1 MEDDFD
7 NFEDISKIET
17 YAQFLDRFV
26 TDEDRMYL
34 EDEEL
39 ARDVKELYAV
49 IKGEIRSKADFER
62 KKKEIEAMNQE
73 EDNKE
78 RPLFSLNMEYRKGSF
93 LDQLAERESEVR
105 NGRKSTIIFIRYKDK
120 KGKETSAY
128 IDFRERL
135 KSDEMEGVFKEGK
148 PLLPKPT
155 DLSYYNWTLQKVN
168 STDSTFFRVD
178 AGPKERLSF
187 KNNTDRKIINVDL
200 EYIEKHPGLDVKR
213 IPINI
218 KNKDGSRDFKKEGQ
232 SNKAKFVVT
241 PVDVKK
247 ENSRMKKANK
257 KKGEEEENIELKYF
271 SEDMKYK
278 NGTFL
283 AQLKQREKDIQSGQK
298 STIIFVRY
306 KDKKGVETSA
316 YIDFRE
322 RLKDEEEMNGIFKEG
337 RPLLPKPT
345 DLSYYNWTLQK
356 VNSTDSNFF
365 RVDAGPKERLSF
377 KNNTNRKIINV
388 DLEYLEAHP
397 GLDIKRIPIM
407 NNNRDGTKDFIQDS
421 KNSKVQVTH
430 VDVMKENSRL
440 KKVNKKKMEKDN
452 DNNNWGY
459 QQIVIFDYEQKKYN

>member
-7 NFEDISKIET
+7 NFEDISKIQT
-17 YAQFLDRFV
+17 YAEFLDRFV

-49 IKGEIRSKADFER
+49 NKGEIRSKADFER

-187 KNNTDRKIINVDL
+187 KNNEDRKKINVDL
-200 EYIEKHPGLDVKR
+200 EYLEAHPGLDVKR

-257 KKGEEEENIELKYF
+257 KKGEEEEK
-271 SEDMKYK
+271 
-278 NGTFL
+278 
-283 AQLKQREKDIQSGQK
+283 EKD
-298 STIIFVRY
+298 
-306 KDKKGVETSA
+306 
-316 YIDFRE
+316 
-322 RLKDEEEMNGIFKEG
+322 
-337 RPLLPKPT
+337 
-345 DLSYYNWTLQK
+345 
-356 VNSTDSNFF
+356 
-365 RVDAGPKERLSF
+365 
-377 KNNTNRKIINV
+377 
-388 DLEYLEAHP
+388 
-397 GLDIKRIPIM
+397 
-407 NNNRDGTKDFIQDS
+407 
-421 KNSKVQVTH
+421 
-430 VDVMKENSRL
+430 
-440 KKVNKKKMEKDN
+440 
-452 DNNNWGY
+452 NWGY
-459 QQIVIFDYEQKKYN
+459 QQIVIFDYETRSK

>member
-1 MEDDFD
+1 ME
-7 NFEDISKIET
+7 EDIDGLEEISKSQT
-17 YAQFLDRFV
+17 YAQFLDSFV
-26 TDEDRMYL
+26 TEEDKKYL

-39 ARDVKELYAV
+39 ARDVKELYSLN
-49 IKGEIRSKADFER
+49 KGEIRSKADFDM
-62 KKKEIEAMNQE
+62 KKKEME
-73 EDNKE
+73 E
-78 RPLFSLNMEYRKGSF
+78 
-93 LDQLAERESEVR
+93 
-105 NGRKSTIIFIRYKDK
+105 
-120 KGKETSAY
+120 
-128 IDFRERL
+128 
-135 KSDEMEGVFKEGK
+135 
-148 PLLPKPT
+148 
-155 DLSYYNWTLQKVN
+155 
-168 STDSTFFRVD
+168 
-178 AGPKERLSF
+178 
-187 KNNTDRKIINVDL
+187 
-200 EYIEKHPGLDVKR
+200 
-213 IPINI
+213 
-218 KNKDGSRDFKKEGQ
+218 
-232 SNKAKFVVT
+232 SNK
-241 PVDVKK
+241 
-247 ENSRMKKANK
+247 
-257 KKGEEEENIELKYF
+257 EEENIELKYF

>member
-1 MEDDFD
+1 MEDDID
-7 NFEDISKIET
+7 GLEEISKSQT
-17 YAQFLDRFV
+17 YAQFLDSFV
-26 TDEDRMYL
+26 TEEDKKYL

-39 ARDVKELYAV
+39 ARDVKELYSLN
-49 IKGEIRSKADFER
+49 KGEIRSKADFDM
-62 KKKEIEAMNQE
+62 KKKEME
-73 EDNKE
+73 E
-78 RPLFSLNMEYRKGSF
+78 
-93 LDQLAERESEVR
+93 
-105 NGRKSTIIFIRYKDK
+105 
-120 KGKETSAY
+120 
-128 IDFRERL
+128 
-135 KSDEMEGVFKEGK
+135 
-148 PLLPKPT
+148 
-155 DLSYYNWTLQKVN
+155 
-168 STDSTFFRVD
+168 
-178 AGPKERLSF
+178 
-187 KNNTDRKIINVDL
+187 
-200 EYIEKHPGLDVKR
+200 
-213 IPINI
+213 
-218 KNKDGSRDFKKEGQ
+218 
-232 SNKAKFVVT
+232 SNK
-241 PVDVKK
+241 
-247 ENSRMKKANK
+247 
-257 KKGEEEENIELKYF
+257 EEENIELKYF

-306 KDKKGVETSA
+306 KDKKGVESSA

>member
-1 MEDDFD
+1 MEDDID
-7 NFEDISKIET
+7 GLEEISKSQT
-17 YAQFLDRFV
+17 YAQFLDSFV
-26 TDEDRMYL
+26 TEEDKKYL

-39 ARDVKELYAV
+39 ARDVKELYSLN
-49 IKGEIRSKADFER
+49 KGEIRSKADFDL
-62 KKKEIEAMNQE
+62 KKKEME
-73 EDNKE
+73 E
-78 RPLFSLNMEYRKGSF
+78 
-93 LDQLAERESEVR
+93 
-105 NGRKSTIIFIRYKDK
+105 
-120 KGKETSAY
+120 
-128 IDFRERL
+128 
-135 KSDEMEGVFKEGK
+135 
-148 PLLPKPT
+148 
-155 DLSYYNWTLQKVN
+155 
-168 STDSTFFRVD
+168 
-178 AGPKERLSF
+178 
-187 KNNTDRKIINVDL
+187 
-200 EYIEKHPGLDVKR
+200 
-213 IPINI
+213 
-218 KNKDGSRDFKKEGQ
+218 
-232 SNKAKFVVT
+232 SNK
-241 PVDVKK
+241 
-247 ENSRMKKANK
+247 
-257 KKGEEEENIELKYF
+257 EEENIELKYF

-388 DLEYLEAHP
+388 DLEYLESHP

-430 VDVMKENSRL
+430 IDVMKENSRL

>member
-49 IKGEIRSKADFER
+49 NKGEIRSKADFER

-232 SNKAKFVVT
+232 SNKAKFVAT

-257 KKGEEEENIELKYF
+257 KKGEEEEEK
-271 SEDMKYK
+271 
-278 NGTFL
+278 
-283 AQLKQREKDIQSGQK
+283 EKD
-298 STIIFVRY
+298 
-306 KDKKGVETSA
+306 
-316 YIDFRE
+316 
-322 RLKDEEEMNGIFKEG
+322 
-337 RPLLPKPT
+337 
-345 DLSYYNWTLQK
+345 
-356 VNSTDSNFF
+356 
-365 RVDAGPKERLSF
+365 
-377 KNNTNRKIINV
+377 
-388 DLEYLEAHP
+388 
-397 GLDIKRIPIM
+397 
-407 NNNRDGTKDFIQDS
+407 
-421 KNSKVQVTH
+421 
-430 VDVMKENSRL
+430 
-440 KKVNKKKMEKDN
+440 
-452 DNNNWGY
+452 NWGY
-459 QQIVIFDYEQKKYN
+459 QQIVIFDYETRSK

>member
-49 IKGEIRSKADFER
+49 NKGEIRSKADFER

-218 KNKDGSRDFKKEGQ
+218 RNRDGSKDIIKEGQ
-232 SNKAKFVVT
+232 PTKAKFIMT

-247 ENSRMKKANK
+247 ENARMKKAKK
-257 KKGEEEENIELKYF
+257 KKGEVEEEN
-271 SEDMKYK
+271 
-278 NGTFL
+278 
-283 AQLKQREKDIQSGQK
+283 EKD
-298 STIIFVRY
+298 
-306 KDKKGVETSA
+306 
-316 YIDFRE
+316 
-322 RLKDEEEMNGIFKEG
+322 
-337 RPLLPKPT
+337 
-345 DLSYYNWTLQK
+345 
-356 VNSTDSNFF
+356 
-365 RVDAGPKERLSF
+365 
-377 KNNTNRKIINV
+377 
-388 DLEYLEAHP
+388 
-397 GLDIKRIPIM
+397 
-407 NNNRDGTKDFIQDS
+407 
-421 KNSKVQVTH
+421 
-430 VDVMKENSRL
+430 
-440 KKVNKKKMEKDN
+440 
-452 DNNNWGY
+452 NWGY
-459 QQIVIFDYEQKKYN
+459 QQIVIFDYETRSK

>member
-1 MEDDFD
+1 MEDDID
-7 NFEDISKIET
+7 GLEEISKSQT
-17 YAQFLDRFV
+17 YAQFLDSFV
-26 TDEDRMYL
+26 TEEDKKYL

-39 ARDVKELYAV
+39 ARDVKELYSLN
-49 IKGEIRSKADFER
+49 KGEIRSKADFDM
-62 KKKEIEAMNQE
+62 KKKEME
-73 EDNKE
+73 E
-78 RPLFSLNMEYRKGSF
+78 
-93 LDQLAERESEVR
+93 
-105 NGRKSTIIFIRYKDK
+105 
-120 KGKETSAY
+120 
-128 IDFRERL
+128 
-135 KSDEMEGVFKEGK
+135 
-148 PLLPKPT
+148 
-155 DLSYYNWTLQKVN
+155 
-168 STDSTFFRVD
+168 
-178 AGPKERLSF
+178 
-187 KNNTDRKIINVDL
+187 
-200 EYIEKHPGLDVKR
+200 
-213 IPINI
+213 
-218 KNKDGSRDFKKEGQ
+218 
-232 SNKAKFVVT
+232 SNK
-241 PVDVKK
+241 
-247 ENSRMKKANK
+247 
-257 KKGEEEENIELKYF
+257 EEENIELKYF

-452 DNNNWGY
+452 DINNWGY

>member
-49 IKGEIRSKADFER
+49 NKGEIRSKADFER

-200 EYIEKHPGLDVKR
+200 E
-213 IPINI
+213 
-218 KNKDGSRDFKKEGQ
+218 
-232 SNKAKFVVT
+232 
-241 PVDVKK
+241 
-247 ENSRMKKANK
+247 
-257 KKGEEEENIELKYF
+257 
-271 SEDMKYK
+271 
-278 NGTFL
+278 
-283 AQLKQREKDIQSGQK
+283 
-298 STIIFVRY
+298 
-306 KDKKGVETSA
+306 
-316 YIDFRE
+316 
-322 RLKDEEEMNGIFKEG
+322 
-337 RPLLPKPT
+337 
-345 DLSYYNWTLQK
+345 
-356 VNSTDSNFF
+356 
-365 RVDAGPKERLSF
+365 
-377 KNNTNRKIINV
+377 
-388 DLEYLEAHP
+388 
-397 GLDIKRIPIM
+397 
-407 NNNRDGTKDFIQDS
+407 
-421 KNSKVQVTH
+421 
-430 VDVMKENSRL
+430 
-440 KKVNKKKMEKDN
+440 
-452 DNNNWGY
+452 
-459 QQIVIFDYEQKKYN
+459 

>member
-49 IKGEIRSKADFER
+49 NKGEIRSKADFER

-232 SNKAKFVVT
+232 NNKAKFVAT

-257 KKGEEEENIELKYF
+257 KKGEEEEK
-271 SEDMKYK
+271 
-278 NGTFL
+278 
-283 AQLKQREKDIQSGQK
+283 EKD
-298 STIIFVRY
+298 
-306 KDKKGVETSA
+306 
-316 YIDFRE
+316 
-322 RLKDEEEMNGIFKEG
+322 
-337 RPLLPKPT
+337 
-345 DLSYYNWTLQK
+345 
-356 VNSTDSNFF
+356 
-365 RVDAGPKERLSF
+365 
-377 KNNTNRKIINV
+377 
-388 DLEYLEAHP
+388 
-397 GLDIKRIPIM
+397 
-407 NNNRDGTKDFIQDS
+407 
-421 KNSKVQVTH
+421 
-430 VDVMKENSRL
+430 
-440 KKVNKKKMEKDN
+440 
-452 DNNNWGY
+452 NWGY
-459 QQIVIFDYEQKKYN
+459 QQIVIFDYETRSK

>member
-1 MEDDFD
+1 MEDDID
-7 NFEDISKIET
+7 GLEEISKSQT
-17 YAQFLDRFV
+17 YAQFLDSFV
-26 TDEDRMYL
+26 TEEDKKYL

-39 ARDVKELYAV
+39 ARDVKELYSLN
-49 IKGEIRSKADFER
+49 KGEI
-62 KKKEIEAMNQE
+62 
-73 EDNKE
+73 
-78 RPLFSLNMEYRKGSF
+78 
-93 LDQLAERESEVR
+93 
-105 NGRKSTIIFIRYKDK
+105 
-120 KGKETSAY
+120 
-128 IDFRERL
+128 
-135 KSDEMEGVFKEGK
+135 
-148 PLLPKPT
+148 
-155 DLSYYNWTLQKVN
+155 
-168 STDSTFFRVD
+168 
-178 AGPKERLSF
+178 
-187 KNNTDRKIINVDL
+187 
-200 EYIEKHPGLDVKR
+200 
-213 IPINI
+213 
-218 KNKDGSRDFKKEGQ
+218 
-232 SNKAKFVVT
+232 
-241 PVDVKK
+241 
-247 ENSRMKKANK
+247 
-257 KKGEEEENIELKYF
+257 
-271 SEDMKYK
+271 
-278 NGTFL
+278 
-283 AQLKQREKDIQSGQK
+283 
-298 STIIFVRY
+298 
-306 KDKKGVETSA
+306 
-316 YIDFRE
+316 IDFRE

>member
-1 MEDDFD
+1 MEDDID
-7 NFEDISKIET
+7 GLEEISKSQT
-17 YAQFLDRFV
+17 YAQFLDSFV
-26 TDEDRMYL
+26 TEEDKKYL

-39 ARDVKELYAV
+39 ARDVKELYSLN
-49 IKGEIRSKADFER
+49 KGEIRSKADFDL
-62 KKKEIEAMNQE
+62 KKKEME
-73 EDNKE
+73 E
-78 RPLFSLNMEYRKGSF
+78 
-93 LDQLAERESEVR
+93 
-105 NGRKSTIIFIRYKDK
+105 
-120 KGKETSAY
+120 
-128 IDFRERL
+128 
-135 KSDEMEGVFKEGK
+135 
-148 PLLPKPT
+148 
-155 DLSYYNWTLQKVN
+155 
-168 STDSTFFRVD
+168 
-178 AGPKERLSF
+178 
-187 KNNTDRKIINVDL
+187 
-200 EYIEKHPGLDVKR
+200 
-213 IPINI
+213 
-218 KNKDGSRDFKKEGQ
+218 
-232 SNKAKFVVT
+232 SNK
-241 PVDVKK
+241 
-247 ENSRMKKANK
+247 
-257 KKGEEEENIELKYF
+257 EEENIELKYF

-388 DLEYLEAHP
+388 DLEYLESHP

-421 KNSKVQVTH
+421 KNSKVHVTH